1 MPARAY
7 DSCRFRRLGRRRRR
21 ERVFQQSQLLKER
34 AKWRW
39 RTRGAWVARSTNCN
53 KSPAPGKRWIRP
65 QETRPLQCILSPSAR
80 RTRLLFFAEAQSWV
94 LWFNSWYWTS
104 PTPPP
109 EERQPEPSH
118 FFLSLSVVLQS
129 LGVFTLNSRPWKRI
143 YSLITGIKGN
153 VSQGVVRLLL
163 RLFQA
168 SESWL
173 RLRRV
178 VILFSLH
185 LFLKF
190 LFEDF
195 LSCYLG

>member
-1 MPARAY
+1 MDPTTGDCSVSSLLVPDVPGSCSLQKPRVGFC
-7 DSCRFRRLGRRRRR
+7 DSTVDTEHRPPHPQRKGS
-21 ERVFQQSQLLKER
+21 QSQ
-34 AKWRW
+34 AI
-39 RTRGAWVARSTNCN
+39 S
-53 KSPAPGKRWIRP
+53 
-65 QETRPLQCILSPSAR
+65 
-80 RTRLLFFAEAQSWV
+80 F
-94 LWFNSWYWTS
+94 
-104 PTPPP
+104 
-109 EERQPEPSH
+109 
-118 FFLSLSVVLQS
+118 SLSVVLQS